1 MRNTQYTI
9 RNLIWDVD
17 GTLFDT
23 YPAMAA
29 AMRATLA
36 ELGADVPMERLETLA
51 RVSMDHCI
59 ETVSEAHRLDAQV
72 ILKGFLQHYASI
84 SSEDQP
90 PYPGV
95 RDVCEAILSAGG
107 KNVIVTHRRRA
118 ATAALL
124 AAHDMERYFADAI
137 TYDDGYPR
145 KPDPAAFVAAL
156 EQNALL
162 REETMTVGDRDI
174 DILAGQA
181 AGVATCL
188 FGAPR
193 DDVTPDLIIADFS
206 ELLRVLASR

>member
-1 MRNTQYTI
+1 MI

-36 ELGADVPMERLETLA
+36 ELGADVPADRLETLA
-51 RVSMDHCI
+51 RVSVDHCI
-59 ETVSEAHRLDAQV
+59 EAVSEAHRLDAQA
-72 ILKGFLQHYASI
+72 ILKGFLWHYASI
-84 SSEDQP
+84 PPEGQP
-90 PYPGV
+90 PFPGV
-95 RDVCEAILSAGG
+95 REVCEAILAVGG
-107 KNVIVTHRRRA
+107 KNVIVTHRRRET
-118 ATAALL
+118 TAALL
-124 AAHDMERYFADAI
+124 ATHDMARYFAGAV
-137 TYDDGYPR
+137 THDDGYPR
-145 KPDPAAFVAAL
+145 KPDPAAFVAAIEAHDL
-156 EQNALL
+156 P

-193 DDVTPDLIIADFS
+193 DDVAPDLIIAGFD
-206 ELLRVLASR
+206 ELLLVLTAR

>member
-1 MRNTQYTI
+1 LI

-36 ELGADVPMERLETLA
+36 ELGADVPAGRLETLA

-72 ILKGFLQHYASI
+72 ILKGFLRHYASI
-84 SSEDQP
+84 PSEDQP
-90 PYPGV
+90 PFP
-95 RDVCEAILSAGG
+95 RAREVCEAILAAGG
-107 KNVIVTHRRRA
+107 KNVIVTHRRRES
-118 ATAALL
+118 TVALL
-124 AAHDMERYFADAI
+124 AAHDLARYFAGAV
-137 TYDDGYPR
+137 THDDGYPASPTR
-145 KPDPAAFVAAL
+145 VVAAL
-156 EQNALL
+156 RTHALP
-162 REETMTVGDRDI
+162 RRDDDRWRPDI

-181 AGVATCL
+181 AGVVTCL

-193 DDVTPDLIIADFS
+193 DDVAPDLIIADFG
-206 ELLRVLASR
+206 ELLLVLAAQ